1 VIIELAVSQ
10 PQIEQAEKP
19 SARRRAPVT
28 DARRTTMKHLIRAA
42 IIGIALATNGVV
54 SAEANS
60 FAESYFKKIQLEG
73 SVLPDMVYEDKR
85 LNGI

>member
-1 VIIELAVSQ
+1 
-10 PQIEQAEKP
+10 
-19 SARRRAPVT
+19 
-28 DARRTTMKHLIRAA
+28 MKHLIRAA